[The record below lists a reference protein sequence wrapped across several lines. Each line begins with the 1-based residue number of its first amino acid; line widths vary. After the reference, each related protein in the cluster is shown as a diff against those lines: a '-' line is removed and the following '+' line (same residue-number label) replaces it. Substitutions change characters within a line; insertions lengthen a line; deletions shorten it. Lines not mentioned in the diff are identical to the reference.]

1 MWLSVITTFLS
12 FVAGTCSG
20 LKVTVPSHTVHGIRG
35 QALYLPVHYGFH
47 TPASDIQII
56 WLFERPH
63 TMPKYLLGSVN
74 KSVVPDLE
82 YQHKFTMMPPNASL
96 LINPLQFTDEGNY
109 IVKVNIQGNGTL
121 SASQKIQVTVDD
133 PVTKPVV
140 RTQPSSGAVEYV
152 GNMTLTCLVEGGTR
166 LVYQWLKNERPVHT
180 SSTTSFSLQNSTLH
194 IAPVTKEDIGNYSCL
209 VKNPVS
215 EMESDIIMP
224 TIYYGPYGLRVNS
237 DKGLKVGEVFT
248 VDIGEAILFYCSAD
262 SYPPNTYSWIR
273 RTDNTTYVIKHG
285 PRLEVASEK
294 VAQKTIDYM
303 CCAYNNV
310 TGRRDEA
317 HFTVIITSVG
327 LEKLAQKG
335 KSLSPLASITG
346 ISLFLIISMCLLFLW
361 KKYQPYKGQK
371 QNTGKLKHF
380 QAMKMLWMTS
390 EYMNLLLF
398 QMLLVFPGCQV
409 GLFQPLMVY
418 QDKIC
423 TVQFTKSFSTS
434 LPNSTT
440 VQSKYELAFGDA
452 IVEGLSIQPQLSP
465 EFIERLRRK
474 IPKQEII
481 ASVHLNTLP
490 QWKRILGEKIDKH
503 KYLIGLCTWAR
514 GLDAEL
520 WNLAFTP
527 SESGYERDFQ
537 ASSQA

>member
-1 MWLSVITTFLS
+1 MGQDAFMESFSSTVGIFQCKIYLLLLDIVVNCQLYFILSYLS
-12 FVAGTCSG
+12 QNAEKVWRAGACLG
-20 LKVTVPSHTVHGIRG
+20 LKVTVPSRTVHGIRG

-74 KSVVPDLE
+74 ESVVPDLE

-140 RTQPSSGAVEYV
+140 QIQPSSGSVEYV
-152 GNMTLTCLVEGGTR
+152 GNMTLTCLVEEGTR
-166 LVYQWLKNERPVHT
+166 VAYQWLKNKRPVHT
-180 SSTTSFSLQNSTLH
+180 SSTTSFSLQNNTLH
-194 IAPVTKEDIGNYSCL
+194 IAPVTKEDIGNYTCL

-224 TIYYGPYGLRVNS
+224 TIYYGPYGLQVNS

-248 VDIGEAILFYCSAD
+248 VDTGEAILFYCSAD

-285 PRLEVASEK
+285 PRLEVTSEK
-294 VAQKTIDYM
+294 VAQKPTDYV

-361 KKYQPYKGQK
+361 KKYQPYKVIKQKLEGRPETEYRKAQTFSGHEDALEDFGIYEFVAFPDAAGVLRMPSRSVPASDGVSGQD
-371 QNTGKLKHF
+371 L
-380 QAMKMLWMTS
+380 
-390 EYMNLLLF
+390 
-398 QMLLVFPGCQV
+398 
-409 GLFQPLMVY
+409 
-418 QDKIC
+418 
-423 TVQFTKSFSTS
+423 
-434 LPNSTT
+434 NSTI
-440 VQSKYELAFGDA
+440 YE
-452 IVEGLSIQPQLSP
+452 VIQHIPAQQHNCP
-465 EFIERLRRK
+465 E
-474 IPKQEII
+474 
-481 ASVHLNTLP
+481 
-490 QWKRILGEKIDKH
+490 
-503 KYLIGLCTWAR
+503 
-514 GLDAEL
+514 
-520 WNLAFTP
+520 
-527 SESGYERDFQ
+527 
-537 ASSQA
+537 

>member
-1 MWLSVITTFLS
+1 MGQDAFMES
-12 FVAGTCSG
+12 FSNTVGGFQCKIYLLLLAGACSG

-56 WLFERPH
+56 WLFERLH

-140 RTQPSSGAVEYV
+140 QTQPSSGAVEYV
-152 GNMTLTCLVEGGTR
+152 GNLTLTCLVEGGTR

-215 EMESDIIMP
+215 EVESDIIMP

-262 SYPPNTYSWIR
+262 SYPPNTYSWIQ

-294 VAQKTIDYM
+294 VAQKTTDYM

-317 HFTVIITSVG
+317 HFTVIITSV
-327 LEKLAQKG
+327 
-335 KSLSPLASITG
+335 
-346 ISLFLIISMCLLFLW
+346 
-361 KKYQPYKGQK
+361 GQK

-418 QDKIC
+418 QDRIC
-423 TVQFTKSFSTS
+423 TVQFMKSFSTS
-434 LPNSTT
+434 LPNSRT
-440 VQSKYELAFGDA
+440 VQSEH
-452 IVEGLSIQPQLSP
+452 S
-465 EFIERLRRK
+465 
-474 IPKQEII
+474 
-481 ASVHLNTLP
+481 
-490 QWKRILGEKIDKH
+490 
-503 KYLIGLCTWAR
+503 
-514 GLDAEL
+514 
-520 WNLAFTP
+520 
-527 SESGYERDFQ
+527 
-537 ASSQA
+537 